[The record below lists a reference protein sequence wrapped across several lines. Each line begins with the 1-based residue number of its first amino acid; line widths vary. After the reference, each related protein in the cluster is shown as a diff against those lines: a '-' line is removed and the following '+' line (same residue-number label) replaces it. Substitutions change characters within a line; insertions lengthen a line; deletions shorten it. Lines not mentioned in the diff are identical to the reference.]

1 MMDNFQ
7 LEKQNIEKQSMEQQS
22 MEKQNMEKQNMEK
35 QNLEKQS
42 RTGFLLFLF
51 CTSFISLIVGMLCSV
66 KWGQAY
72 VPWGTLWEALT
83 YQGHDKAHLYIQ
95 TLRLP
100 RTLTAGMVG
109 IQLALAGLLT
119 QLTTKNPLAS
129 PHVFGINAGA
139 ALAVVSGLVII
150 KNVSLMNSVWL
161 AFIGA
166 ALGALLVGTLA
177 GSGPKQ
183 YIRLAL
189 AGITIHF
196 LLSSLTE
203 GLIILNQHTTESMIF
218 WLVGSVS
225 QTSWEEV
232 RLLLPFFIGGLFVFG
247 FMLPS
252 FRLLMMDDEIAAGLG
267 QRVVIVRAISMLLV
281 IVIAGSAVALC
292 GPIGFIC
299 LIVPHIAR
307 AWVGSANLAVLAPL
321 TGLLG
326 GNLLVYA
333 DFLGRFIAF
342 PYDSPVGIVT
352 AAIGAPF
359 FIYLARKQGTRGG
372 IGKR

>member
-1 MMDNFQ
+1 MMNNIQ
-7 LEKQNIEKQSMEQQS
+7 LEKQN
-22 MEKQNMEKQNMEK
+22 
-35 QNLEKQS
+35 

-51 CTSFISLIVGMLCSV
+51 CTSFICLIVGMLCSV

-72 VPWGTLWEALT
+72 VSWGTLWEALT
-83 YQGHDKAHLYIQ
+83 YQGQDKAHLYIQ

-100 RTLTAGMVG
+100 RTLTASMVG

-139 ALAVVSGLVII
+139 ALAVVASLVLI
-150 KNVSLMNSVWL
+150 KNISLMNSIWF

-166 ALGALLVGTLA
+166 AMGALLVGSLA
-177 GSGPKQ
+177 GTGPKQ
-183 YIRLAL
+183 YVRLAL

-203 GLIILNQHTTESMIF
+203 GLIILNQHTTDSMIF

-225 QTSWEEV
+225 QAAWPEV
-232 RLLLPFFIGGLFVFG
+232 RLILPFFIGGLLVFG

-267 QRVVIVRAISMLLV
+267 QRVAVVRAISMLLV
-281 IVIAGSAVALC
+281 IVMAGSAVALC

-307 AWVGSANLAVLAPL
+307 ALVGTNLTVLVPL

-359 FIYLARKQGTRGG
+359 FIYLARKQGGTK
-372 IGKR
+372 KR